1 MMFGIGIALF
11 AFAILA
17 SVALHECGHMWVA
30 RATGMKVRR
39 YFVGFG
45 PTVWSTNRPNR
56 LGSTEYGVKAI
67 PLGGFC
73 DIAGMTAAEDLRP
86 EDEQHAMYKQK
97 VWKRVAVLFAGPA
110 MNFVIGL
117 VLVYGIANIWG
128 LPNLHAPTTAVVG
141 ETQCVASEVAKGKLG
156 DCTGPGPAALAGIK
170 SGDVDVKVG
179 DTDLKNFDEMVT
191 AVRKASGPTPFVV
204 QRTEDGATREFTTTV
219 AVTGTQRYVAKSKSK
234 SEDTDSERVPTTVG
248 AVGVSAAMFPP
259 TRYNMLSAVPA
270 TFAFT
275 GDLAVEIGKSLAKI
289 PTKVGALVH
298 SIGGGERDPETPISV
313 VGASIIGGDTVDHG
327 LWVAFWF
334 FLAQLN
340 FVLGAINLVPLLPF
354 DGGHIAVAVYEK
366 LRNMFRAAR
375 GLMPGGPVDY
385 GKLMPATY
393 VILVL
398 VVGYMALTVTA
409 DLVNPI
415 RLFQ

>member
-11 AFAILA
+11 ALFILL

-45 PTVWSTNRPNR
+45 PTLWSTRRPNR
-56 LGSTEYGVKAI
+56 LGSTEYGVKAV

-73 DIAGMTAAEDLRP
+73 DIAGMTSVEELDP
-86 EDEQHAMYKQK
+86 EDRPYAMYKQK
-97 VWKRVAVLFAGPA
+97 TWKRVAVLAAGPG
-110 MNFVIGL
+110 MNFIIGL
-117 VLVYGIANIWG
+117 VLIYGIAITWG
-128 LPNLHAPTTAVVG
+128 LPNLHQPTNAMVG
-141 ETQCVASEVAKGKLG
+141 ETSCIKDQVKPDQFGECVAAS
-156 DCTGPGPAALAGIK
+156 PAAAAGIQA
-170 SGDVDVKVG
+170 GDVIVAVG
-179 DTDLKNFDEMVT
+179 GTPVANFDEMSK
-191 AVRKASGPTPFVV
+191 AVRKLNGPTELTV
-204 QRTEDGATREFTTTV
+204 QRDENGQTREFSTTV
-219 AVTGTQRYVAKSKSK
+219 NVTPSQRYITPGGEGAQPAPTQVGTIGVAAASFG
-234 SEDTDSERVPTTVG
+234 PTQ
-248 AVGVSAAMFPP
+248 
-259 TRYNMLSAVPA
+259 YNPLSAVPA

-275 GDLAVEIGKSLAKI
+275 GDLAVELGKSLAKI

-313 VGASIIGGDTVDHG
+313 VGASIIGGDTVEAG

-340 FVLGAINLVPLLPF
+340 FVLGAVNLVPLLPF
-354 DGGHIAVAVYEK
+354 DGGHIAIALYEK
-366 LRNMFRAAR
+366 LRNMARTAR
-375 GLMPGGPVDY
+375 GKVAAAPVNY
-385 GKLMPATY
+385 LKLMPATY
-393 VILVL
+393 VVLVL
-398 VVGYMALTVTA
+398 VVGYMLLTVTA

>member
-1 MMFGIGIALF
+1 MMFVVGIVLF
-11 AFAILA
+11 ALAILI

-45 PTVWSTNRPNR
+45 PTLWSTFRPNQ
-56 LGSTEYGVKAI
+56 LGSTEYGLKAI
-67 PLGGFC
+67 PAGGFC
-73 DIAGMTAAEDLRP
+73 DIAGMTPDAPIRP
-86 EDEQHAMYKQK
+86 EDEPYAMYKQK

-110 MNFVIGL
+110 MNFIIGL
-117 VLVYGIANIWG
+117 VLVYAIAVVWG
-128 LPNLHAPTTAVVG
+128 LPNLHPPTTAVVG
-141 ETQCVASEVAKGKLG
+141 QTSCVKPEVVKGELG
-156 DCTGPGPAALAGIK
+156 SCTGTGPAAAAGLRP
-170 SGDVDVKVG
+170 GDVVVKVG
-179 DTDLKNFDEMVT
+179 GTDVTTFPEMVT
-191 AVRKASGPTPFVV
+191 AVQKSSGPTPFVV
-204 QRTEDGATREFTTTV
+204 QRTENGTPKTIDTTIDVTTTQRWV
-219 AVTGTQRYVAKSKSK
+219 IPPGGSEATGPS
-234 SEDTDSERVPTTVG
+234 TVG
-248 AVGVSAAMFPP
+248 AIGISAAEFGP
-259 TRYNMLSAVPA
+259 TQYNLASAVPA

-275 GDLAVEIGKSLAKI
+275 GDLAVELGKSLAAI

-298 SIGGGERDPETPISV
+298 AIGGGERDPETPISV

-366 LRNMFRAAR
+366 LRNMIRSAR
-375 GLMPGGPVDY
+375 GLMPAGPVNY
-385 GKLMPATY
+385 QKLMPATY
-393 VILVL
+393 VI
-398 VVGYMALTVTA
+398 VVVVMGYMALTVTA

>member
-1 MMFGIGIALF
+1 MMFVLGIALF
-11 AFAILA
+11 ALCILI

-45 PTVWSTNRPNR
+45 PTLWSTHRPNK
-56 LGSTEYGVKAI
+56 LGTTEYGVKAV

-73 DIAGMTAAEDLRP
+73 DIAGMTSVEELKDDERP
-86 EDEQHAMYKQK
+86 YAMFKQDT
-97 VWKRVAVLFAGPA
+97 WKRVAVLFAGPA
-110 MNFVIGL
+110 MNFIIGL
-117 VLVYGIANIWG
+117 VLVYGIAVIWG

-141 ETQCVASEVAKGKLG
+141 ETQCVASETTKGKLD
-156 DCTGPGPAALAGIK
+156 DCAGPGPAALAGIK
-170 SGDVDVKVG
+170 PGDVVLKVG
-179 DTDLKNFDEMVT
+179 NTDVKNFDEMVT

-204 QRTEDGATREFTTTV
+204 QRSENGATRDFTTTV
-219 AVTGTQRYVAKSKSK
+219 DVEPTQRYVAKSAK
-234 SEDTDSERVPTTVG
+234 DTDAEPVPTSVG
-248 AVGVSAAMFPP
+248 AVGVSMAMFPP
-259 TRYNMLSAVPA
+259 TQYNVLTAVPA
-270 TFAFT
+270 TFTFT
-275 GDLAVEIGKSLAKI
+275 GDLAVELGKSLAKI
-289 PTKVGALVH
+289 PTKVGALIH

-354 DGGHIAVAVYEK
+354 DGGHIAIALFEK
-366 LRNMFRAAR
+366 LRNLARSAR
-375 GLMPGGPVDY
+375 GKVAAAPVNY
-385 GKLMPATY
+385 LKLMPATY
-393 VILVL
+393 VILVV
-398 VVGYMALTVTA
+398 VVGYMLLTVTA

>member
-1 MMFGIGIALF
+1 MMFIVGIVLF
-11 AFAILA
+11 ALAILV

-45 PTVWSTNRPNR
+45 PTLWSTMRPNK

-73 DIAGMTAAEDLRP
+73 DIAGMTSVDTLRP
-86 EDEQHAMYKQK
+86 EDEPYAMYKQRT
-97 VWKRVAVLFAGPA
+97 WKRVAVLFAGPA
-110 MNFVIGL
+110 MNFIIGL
-117 VLVYGIANIWG
+117 VLVYGIALVWG
-128 LPNLHAPTTAVVG
+128 LPNLHPPTTAVVG
-141 ETQCVASEVAKGKLG
+141 ETSCVKSELTRGELG
-156 DCTGPGPAALAGIK
+156 TCTGTGPAALAGIK
-170 SGDVDVKVG
+170 AGDVVVKVG
-179 DTDLKNFDEMVT
+179 ATPVGTFEDMVT
-191 AVRKASGPTPFVV
+191 EVRKSSGPTAFVIE
-204 QRTEDGATREFTTTV
+204 RTADGQTTTV
-219 AVTGTQRYVAKSKSK
+219 DAIVDVATTKRWITPADGGEATGPSDVGSIGIGAAQFG
-234 SEDTDSERVPTTVG
+234 PTH
-248 AVGVSAAMFPP
+248 
-259 TRYNMLSAVPA
+259 YNPLSAVPG
-270 TFAFT
+270 TLAFS
-275 GDLAVEIGKSLAKI
+275 GDLAVQLGKSMAAI
-289 PTKVGALVH
+289 PSKVGALVH
-298 SIGGGERDPETPISV
+298 AIGGGERDPETPISV

-354 DGGHIAVAVYEK
+354 DGGHIAVAIYEK
-366 LRNMFRAAR
+366 IRNMFRAIR
-375 GLMPGGPVDY
+375 GALPAAPVDY
-385 GKLMPATY
+385 TRLMPATY
-393 VILVL
+393 VILAV

>member
-1 MMFGIGIALF
+1 MFIVGIVLF
-11 AFAILA
+11 ALAILV

-45 PTVWSTNRPNR
+45 PTLWSTMRPNK

-73 DIAGMTAAEDLRP
+73 DIAGMTSVDTLRP
-86 EDEQHAMYKQK
+86 EDEPYAMYKQQT
-97 VWKRVAVLFAGPA
+97 WKRVAVLFAGPA
-110 MNFVIGL
+110 MNFIIGL
-117 VLVYGIANIWG
+117 VLVYGIALVWG
-128 LPNLHAPTTAVVG
+128 LPNLHPPTTAVVG
-141 ETQCVASEVAKGKLG
+141 ETSCVKSELIKGELG
-156 DCTGPGPAALAGIK
+156 TCSGTGPAALAGIK
-170 SGDVDVKVG
+170 AGDVVVKVG
-179 DTDLKNFDEMVT
+179 ATPVATFEDMVT
-191 AVRKASGPTPFVV
+191 EVRKSSGPTPFTVE
-204 QRTEDGATREFTTTV
+204 RTVDGTTTTV
-219 AVTGTQRYVAKSKSK
+219 DSIVDVATTKRWITPADGGEATGPSDVGSIGIGAAQFG
-234 SEDTDSERVPTTVG
+234 PTH
-248 AVGVSAAMFPP
+248 
-259 TRYNMLSAVPA
+259 YNPLSAVPG
-270 TFAFT
+270 TLAFS
-275 GDLAVEIGKSLAKI
+275 GDLAVQLGKSMAAI
-289 PTKVGALVH
+289 PSKVGALVH
-298 SIGGGERDPETPISV
+298 AIGGGERDPETPISV

-354 DGGHIAVAVYEK
+354 DGGHIAVAIYEK
-366 LRNMFRAAR
+366 IRNMFRAIR
-375 GLMPGGPVDY
+375 GALPAAPVDY
-385 GKLMPATY
+385 TKLMPATY
-393 VILVL
+393 VILAV

>member
-1 MMFGIGIALF
+1 MMFVIGIVLF
-11 AFAILA
+11 ALAILV

-45 PTVWSTNRPNR
+45 PTLWSTHRRNK
-56 LGSTEYGVKAI
+56 LGSTEYGVKAV

-73 DIAGMTAAEDLRP
+73 DIAGMTAVEDLPP
-86 EDEQHAMYKQK
+86 EDEPYAMYKQK
-97 VWKRVAVLFAGPA
+97 TWKRVAVLFAGPA
-110 MNFVIGL
+110 MNFIIGL
-117 VLVYGIANIWG
+117 VLIYAIAVTWG
-128 LPNLHAPTTAVVG
+128 LPNLHPPTNAVVG
-141 ETQCVASEVAKGKLG
+141 ETTCVKAEVTRGELG
-156 DCTGPGPAALAGIK
+156 DCAGSGPAAAAGIK
-170 SGDVDVKVG
+170 PGDVVVKVG
-179 DTDLKNFDEMVT
+179 STEVKTFEEMVL
-191 AVRKASGPTPFVV
+191 AVQKASGPTPFVLE
-204 QRTEDGATREFTTTV
+204 RTVDGTTSTVDIVVDVSTTKRWVAPAGGGEAT
-219 AVTGTQRYVAKSKSK
+219 GPS
-234 SEDTDSERVPTTVG
+234 DVG
-248 AVGVSAAMFPP
+248 AIGITAAQFGPTHYNVFSAIPG
-259 TRYNMLSAVPA
+259 

-289 PTKVGALVH
+289 PSKVGALVH
-298 SIGGGERDPETPISV
+298 AIGGGERDPETPISV

-354 DGGHIAVAVYEK
+354 DGGHIAVAVFEK
-366 LRNMFRAAR
+366 LRNMVRATR
-375 GLMPGGPVDY
+375 GLMPAAPVDY

-398 VVGYMALTVTA
+398 VMGYMALTVTA